1 MPAKHHIDNKAKLI
15 ITEWEG
21 DVIDIDL
28 IDAIKKYQKD
38 IQSNPDYLY
47 YNEVID
53 FSNAASIKLSTKGII
68 SIGQIASSTDHR
80 EINKKLA
87 IIVNSKLAFGLTRMY
102 LAYRSIEKNA
112 NKEARIFKKADEAYE
127 WLQSNT

>member
-21 DVIDIDL
+21 DAIDIDL

-47 YNEVID
+47 YNEVLD
-53 FSNAASIKLSTKGII
+53 FSNAANIKLTTKGII
-68 SIGQIASSTDHR
+68 SIGQIASNTDHK
-80 EINKKLA
+80 EISKKFA
-87 IIVNSKLAFGLTRMY
+87 IIVSSKLAFGLARMY
-102 LAYRSIEKNA
+102 MAYRSIEKNA
-112 NKEARIFKKADEAYE
+112 NKEARVFNKADEAYE
-127 WLQSNT
+127 WVQCDT